1 MRNTHRRILCMGVVA
16 ALLLSLA
23 GTGVAVPQPAH
34 KGEAMDKVAK
44 ALSAGGIVE
53 EVSPNEVRKV
63 PIWVLHRGHG
73 FALNDSGDELHVL
86 RVHIVRARRI
96 QPIYIRELMEANK
109 DIEEIKTEIKEVGW
123 HPFYRG
129 HLRLG
134 ENHYRLVN
142 ISVDDVGD
150 NRTVNADIVERG
162 ESGET
167 VGNISVAVM
176 NHEGTRRGNGELTMY
191 GSGYSGEYR
200 VLLDV
205 LPPGPRPLLRGR

>member
-1 MRNTHRRILCMGVVA
+1 MENIHRRILCMGVVA

-44 ALSAGGIVE
+44 ALSAGGIAE

-63 PIWVLHRGHG
+63 PIWVIHRGHG
-73 FALNDSGDELHVL
+73 FALNDSGDEFHVL
-86 RVHIVRARRI
+86 RMHIVRAIRI
-96 QPIYIRELMEANK
+96 QPIYSRELMEANK
-109 DIEEIKTEIKEVGW
+109 SIEKIKAEINEEGW
-123 HPFYRG
+123 HPFYQG

-134 ENHYRLVN
+134 EKHYRLVN

-150 NRTVNADIVERG
+150 NRVVNADIVELG
-162 ESGET
+162 ENGET

-176 NHEGTRRGNGELTMY
+176 NHEGAWIGDGELMMY
-191 GSGYSGEYR
+191 GGGYSGEYR

-205 LPPGPRPLLRGR
+205 LPPGPRPLLQGQ

>member
-23 GTGVAVPQPAH
+23 GTGVAVPQSAH

-53 EVSPNEVRKV
+53 EVSPNEVRNV

-73 FALNDSGDELHVL
+73 FALNDSGDEFHVL

-109 DIEEIKTEIKEVGW
+109 NIEEINAKIKEEGW
-123 HPFYRG
+123 HPFYQG

-142 ISVDDVGD
+142 ITVDELSG

-162 ESGET
+162 ENGET

-176 NHEGTRRGNGELTMY
+176 NHEGAWIGDGELTMY
-191 GSGYSGEYR
+191 GGGYSGEYR
-200 VLLDV
+200 ALLEV
-205 LPPGPRPLLRGR
+205 LPPRPRPLLRGQ